1 MGCLAPLLIS
11 GSARHTSARGMPRV
25 WRDCIGGDADWQQ
38 TSTTTASDTNGG
50 GSWFS
55 GVLVIFVRNASAM
68 AASMLMV
75 FQCVQ

>member
-1 MGCLAPLLIS
+1 MGCLTPLLIS

-38 TSTTTASDTNGG
+38 TSTMTASDINGG

-55 GVLVIFVRNASAM
+55 GVPDIFAKNASAT
-68 AASMLMV
+68 AGSMLMV
-75 FQCVQ
+75 SQCVQ

>member
-1 MGCLAPLLIS
+1 MGCLAPLIS

-38 TSTTTASDTNGG
+38 TSTTTVNDTSVG
-50 GSWFS
+50 GSWCS
-55 GVLVIFVRNASAM
+55 GVPDIFAKNASATDDLT
-68 AASMLMV
+68 LMV